1 MCQCS
6 ACKDQTSGF
15 KEASE
20 LGKPCFPSLIIKNA
34 LCAYT
39 LFCVV
44 NGGHSGRQVLRGS
57 ILSSL
62 AASVSDL
69 REVGGRFKPMAP
81 GYISECSLKI
91 LIAALLIL
99 LC

>member
-1 MCQCS
+1 M
-6 ACKDQTSGF
+6 
-15 KEASE
+15 
-20 LGKPCFPSLIIKNA
+20 
-34 LCAYT
+34 
-39 LFCVV
+39 V
-44 NGGHSGRQVLRGS
+44 NGGHSGRQVFRGS

-81 GYISECSLKI
+81 GYISERSLKI